1 MRPNFFIVG
10 APKCGTTALHAYL
23 DAHPEIFMSHYKEP
37 HFFGSDL
44 RRRRRPTKSQYFSCF
59 ARARNEKRVG
69 EASALYLYSKR
80 AAAEIKEFCPEARI
94 IIMLR
99 DPVEMLYSKHSQS
112 IFSGNEVINDF
123 EEALEAEADRKL
135 GLRIPR
141 GVKLDAIL
149 FYRDIGR
156 YTEQV
161 QRCFDVFGRANVHVI
176 VYDDFQDDTAS
187 VYRETL
193 RFLGVDQEFQPCF
206 EVKNPNK
213 VVRNRVL
220 HRILRSPRSPLV
232 RIGRLIIPFRFHRK
246 VTVAFRG
253 IYTSANYTLHTR
265 AW

>member
-1 MRPNFFIVG
+1 M
-10 APKCGTTALHAYL
+10 
-23 DAHPEIFMSHYKEP
+23 
-37 HFFGSDL
+37 
-44 RRRRRPTKSQYFSCF
+44 
-59 ARARNEKRVG
+59 
-69 EASALYLYSKR
+69 LYLYSKC

-99 DPVEMLYSKHSQS
+99 DPVEMLHSKHSQS

-123 EEALEAEADRKL
+123 EEALEAEADRRL
-135 GLRIPR
+135 GRRIPR
-141 GVKLDAIL
+141 GVKLDATL

-156 YTEQV
+156 YAEQV
-161 QRCFDVFGRANVHVI
+161 QRYFDVFGRENVHVI

-213 VVRNRVL
+213 VVRNHVL
-220 HRILRSPRSPLV
+220 HRILRSPQSPLV
-232 RIGRLIIPFRFHRK
+232 RIGRLIVPFRFHRK

-253 IYTSANYTLHTR
+253 IYTSYVPRPPMNPGLRLRLQAEFAPEVERLSELLGRDVTHWSLPEESALEPESEAPVR
-265 AW
+265 VS